1 MQAICYHNAMP
12 AIHVRDVDDAVI
24 AALKARARR
33 NNRSLQGEVRRLLE
47 AAVAGNRTLR
57 GAARRPLRLR
67 TVRVGRPGTFSREI
81 IYGDDR

>member
-1 MQAICYHNAMP
+1 MP

-24 AALKARARR
+24 AALKVRARR
-33 NNRSLQGEVRRLLE
+33 NNRSLQGEVRSLLE
-47 AAVAGNRTLR
+47 AAVAPDRPRR

-67 TVRVGRPGTFSREI
+67 TVKVGRPVSFSREV